1 MNEVKQ
7 VRQFLFFKGTEH
19 SCARVAA
26 RIEADA
32 EAENDHLPNETT
44 LDFQLR
50 QARREL
56 PDVRESDA
64 GEVTAPAAGDG
75 NAAQDGGDAV
85 AERLPHVEALVAV
98 LPHAVGTVRVV
109 WLTNDI
115 LEAHLVSRNGCLQYT
130 LWSTANMQL

>member
-1 MNEVKQ
+1 MREGDTSEV
-7 VRQFLFFKGTEH
+7 
-19 SCARVAA
+19 A
-26 RIEADA
+26 
-32 EAENDHLPNETT
+32 
-44 LDFQLR
+44 
-50 QARREL
+50 
-56 PDVRESDA
+56 
-64 GEVTAPAAGDG
+64 APAAGDG

-98 LPHAVGTVRVV
+98 LPHAVGAVRVV